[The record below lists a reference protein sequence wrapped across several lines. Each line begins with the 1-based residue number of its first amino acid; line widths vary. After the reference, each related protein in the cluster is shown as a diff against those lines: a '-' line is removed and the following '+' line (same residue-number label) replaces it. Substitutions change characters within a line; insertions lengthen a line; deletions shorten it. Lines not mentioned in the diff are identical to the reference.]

1 MEYKII
7 NLSEKPEILDNAAR
21 WFHEKWGIPLKAYR
35 ESMEE
40 SLLKKTPVP
49 QWYLAVNGSEII
61 GGMGVIENDFHD
73 RKDLTPNVCA
83 VYTEAEYRN
92 HGVAGALLDYVC
104 RDMKEKGITTLY
116 LITDHTSF
124 YERYGWEFYCMVQ
137 GDGDPQM
144 SRMYIH
150 RG

>member
-49 QWYLAVNGSEII
+49 QWYLAIKDSEII

-73 RKDLTPNVCA
+73 
-83 VYTEAEYRN
+83 
-92 HGVAGALLDYVC
+92 
-104 RDMKEKGITTLY
+104 
-116 LITDHTSF
+116 
-124 YERYGWEFYCMVQ
+124 
-137 GDGDPQM
+137 
-144 SRMYIH
+144 
-150 RG
+150 